1 MILEHE
7 IPSGSRLYFGSS
19 AKLKRDIE
27 NKICN
32 LMLENNFEEIV
43 VPNFSYHQ
51 YESISNSKKLIR
63 INDEQNNMMSLKA
76 DSTLDVV
83 RIINKR
89 LGRTTK
95 HKKWFYAQPVFTY
108 PSNEHYQI
116 GCEQIDCNDYE
127 ATLKLAVK
135 CFKILE
141 ISPLLQ
147 VSNIAIAKKAS
158 IELDIDYELFINGEI
173 SALLEL
179 KVDWLTNLIN
189 AKSIN
194 DLDEISNYPKILQD
208 DIQMLIDVVSSLEY
222 DNIVISPL
230 YQSSLKYHKDI
241 YFRAILDNKTVLK
254 GGSYKSDDIDSLGF
268 ALYVDNLIKILEN

>member
-1 MILEHE
+1 MILQHE
-7 IPSGSRLYFGSS
+7 IPSGSRLYFGNS
-19 AKLKRDIE
+19 AKLKREIE

-32 LMLENNFEEIV
+32 LLLCKDFEEIV

-108 PSNEHYQI
+108 PSNEDYQI
-116 GCEQIDCNDYE
+116 GCEQIDCSDFE
-127 ATLKLAVK
+127 GTLKLAVE
-135 CFKILE
+135 CFKALQIT
-141 ISPLLQ
+141 PLLQ
-147 VSNIAIAKKAS
+147 VSNIAIAQKIS
-158 IELDIDYELFINGEI
+158 IELDIDYELFIKGEI

-189 AKSIN
+189 AKNIEELG
-194 DLDEISNYPKILQD
+194 DISNYPKIIQN
-208 DIQMLIDVVSSLEY
+208 DISKLIDVVKSVDY

-241 YFRAILDNKTVLK
+241 YFRAILENKTILK

-268 ALYVDNLIKILEN
+268 ALYVDNVIKILEN